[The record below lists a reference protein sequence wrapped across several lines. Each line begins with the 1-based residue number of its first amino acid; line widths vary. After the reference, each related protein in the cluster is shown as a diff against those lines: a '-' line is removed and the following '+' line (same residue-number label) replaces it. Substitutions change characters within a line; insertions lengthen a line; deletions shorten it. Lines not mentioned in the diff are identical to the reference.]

1 MNKSNSGE
9 DLDTIYITTLG
20 VKVAIPKSE
29 AMFYVTL
36 RKLHSY
42 GVIDDNCLILCE
54 TAFFVNGYDI
64 VA

>member
-1 MNKSNSGE
+1 MHTANSGE
-9 DLDTIYITTLG
+9 VLDTIYITSLG

-36 RKLHSY
+36 RRLHHY
-42 GVIDDNCLILCE
+42 DVIDDNVLVFCE

-64 VA
+64 NA